1 MLINFKQ
8 LRQLAPQWY
17 TTHQTLGNHMPHLSL
32 SLSLSLSPSLS
43 PSPSLT
49 LSQVISGLFYNTV
62 LMLELLEKT
71 HFPDSPEPITAQF
84 FTQWVKDATADLYT
98 G

>member
-1 MLINFKQ
+1 
-8 LRQLAPQWY
+8 
-17 TTHQTLGNHMPHLSL
+17 
-32 SLSLSLSPSLS
+32 
-43 PSPSLT
+43 
-49 LSQVISGLFYNTV
+49 VISGLFYNTAM
-62 LMLELLEKT
+62 MLELLEKT